1 MNRDRGLRSFA
12 SLVACALV
20 ACASPSGEEVA
31 RIGLA
36 AETPLPARRGA
47 VLVDG
52 CVLDTWSRTALAQ
65 PATRKVVSEV
75 VMLCLVPRESGEVG
89 PRDAS
94 ARASVAALVADLRR
108 DGYSVTLGVAFTD
121 ESGQRYDGA
130 QTRDWLSRP
139 AFRQR
144 LRDTLVEAA
153 ALADG
158 VELDLQ
164 KLPNDARAD
173 VTALVSEL
181 SVALRPSKR
190 LAVFV
195 PPSVATPSDLPGGEA
210 FDRVALAPLVDRL
223 RVMTLDYSETSA
235 GPTIDPGWA
244 VDAGRL
250 ARRSSSNVDVSV
262 PLYGTD
268 FGPRGRRSVTWF
280 EAVAIAGT
288 GGTTARGPTG
298 APFVRYARDGEAHE
312 LWFDDAESTGLVLGA
327 MTPDALPL
335 DVGVLFYGLGAE
347 DPSLFAR
354 LAARMP

>member
-1 MNRDRGLRSFA
+1 MMPR
-12 SLVACALV
+12 LVTVLAALATGALV

-31 RIGLA
+31 QIGLA
-36 AETPLPARRGA
+36 AETPLPSRRGA

-52 CVLDTWSRTALAQ
+52 CVLDTWSRTTLAQ

-94 ARASVAALVADLRR
+94 ARAAIRGLASDLAK
-108 DGYSVTLGVAFTD
+108 DGYTVTLGVAFTD

-144 LRDTLVEAA
+144 LRETLVEAA
-153 ALADG
+153 SLADG

-195 PPSVATPSDLPGGEA
+195 PPSVTTPSDLPGGEA

-223 RVMTLDYSETSA
+223 RVMTLDYSEQA
-235 GPTIDPGWA
+235 PGPTIDPGWA

-250 ARRSSSNVDVSV
+250 ARRSSSSVDVSV

-280 EAVAIAGT
+280 EAVALASAGGAMT
-288 GGTTARGPTG
+288 RGPTG
-298 APFVRYARDGEAHE
+298 APVVRYARDGEAHE
-312 LWFDDAESTGLVLGA
+312 LWFDDAESTGLALGA
-327 MTPDALPL
+327 MSLEALPA